1 MISSVWG
8 LQEILAGVCVN
19 GVLALRPLCETGR
32 LAHQMEKLGHEPLCE
47 GLGEPE

>member
-8 LQEILAGVCVN
+8 LQEILAGVCVS

-32 LAHQMEKLGHEPLCE
+32 LEKLGHEPLCE